1 MANAISM
8 RSCAHVMRCVH
19 NYVSQATGS
28 WVRVSPEETVPELD
42 LGALH
47 AFYQVARLGSFS
59 RAADVLHRSQPA
71 VSRQI
76 QGLEAALGFPL
87 LAERRP
93 RVALNEAGRA
103 LFAYAERILRLCG
116 EAVQTMDELR
126 SLDRGR
132 VRLAASTTPG
142 GYILPA
148 LVARFGARHPG
159 IEVHLAVTRSA
170 EVARR
175 VAAGEADLGVLSEGM
190 AGPEFFVQPFVA
202 DDLLLVAAPGHRFAG
217 REASADQF
225 ATETLLLREE
235 GSGSRRAVE
244 AHLERDGLHFARR
257 LTLGCSEGIKRAVAA
272 GMGLGFLS
280 RFVVAGEL
288 SRGALAVVSGQSVA
302 RVIHLAVPREA
313 RMSPAVA
320 ALRAFLQQAAVSVD
334 AHAISV

>member
-1 MANAISM
+1 
-8 RSCAHVMRCVH
+8 
-19 NYVSQATGS
+19 VSA
-28 WVRVSPEETVPELD
+28 EEIVPELD
-42 LGALH
+42 FGTLR

-76 QGLEAALGFPL
+76 QGLEAALGFPVF
-87 LAERRP
+87 AGRRP
-93 RVALNEAGRA
+93 RVALNEAGRT
-103 LFAYAERILRLCG
+103 LYAYAERILRLCG
-116 EAVQTMDELR
+116 EAVQTMEELR

-142 GYILPA
+142 GYVLPV
-148 LVARFGARHPG
+148 LLARFARRHPG
-159 IEVHLAVTRSA
+159 IEVHLTVAPSA

-175 VAAGEADLGVLSEGM
+175 VATGEADIAVLSEGM

-202 DDLLLVAAPGHRFAG
+202 DELLLVAAPAHRLAG

-244 AHLERDGLHFARR
+244 AHLDRAGLHIGRR
-257 LTLGCSEGIKRAVAA
+257 LTLGCSEAIKRAVAA

-280 RFVVAGEL
+280 RFVVADEL
-288 SRGALAVVSGQSVA
+288 ARGALAVLSGQSVA
-302 RVIHLAVPREA
+302 RVLHLAVPREA
-313 RMSPAVA
+313 RMSPAAA
-320 ALRAFLQQAAVSVD
+320 ALRAFLQQAACVE
-334 AHAISV
+334 AHAASV

>member
-1 MANAISM
+1 MG
-8 RSCAHVMRCVH
+8 
-19 NYVSQATGS
+19 VSQGTL
-28 WVRVSPEETVPELD
+28 PELD
-42 LGALH
+42 LGALQ

-71 VSRQI
+71 VSRQV

-87 LAERRP
+87 LAGRRP
-93 RVALNEAGRA
+93 RVVLNDAGRA
-103 LFAYAERILRLCG
+103 LYAYAERILRLCG

-148 LVARFGARHPG
+148 LLAGFSARHPG
-159 IEVHLAVTRSA
+159 IEVHLAVARSA

-175 VAAGEADLGVLSEGM
+175 VAAGEADIGLLSEGM

-202 DDLLLVAAPGHRFAG
+202 DELLLVAAPGHRLAG
-217 REASADQF
+217 REATADRLV
-225 ATETLLLREE
+225 AETLLLREE
-235 GSGSRRAVE
+235 GSGSRSAVE
-244 AHLERDGLHFARR
+244 AHLERERLRFARL

-280 RFVVAGEL
+280 RFVVAGDL
-288 SRGALAVVSGQSVA
+288 ARGALAVVSAAAVT
-302 RVIHLAVPREA
+302 RVFHLAVPREA
-313 RMSPAVA
+313 RTSPAAA
-320 ALRAFLQQAAVSVD
+320 ALGAFLQQAAASAAVYAEFV
-334 AHAISV
+334 